1 MNEPESIKVVL
12 VGESGVGKTSII
24 QQFTSGQFDP
34 HRETSLS
41 AQFVSKTVKI
51 KELDKEI
58 KFDIWDTVGQEKYR
72 SLAKIFYKDAK
83 AIIFVYDITT
93 EYSFN
98 ELKNYWYEE
107 TKANSDGNPIL
118 ALVGNKIDLYESQ
131 KVSNNEGNDFA
142 EKIGAIFQTTSAQ
155 SNSGIDTLFDNI
167 GKKYL
172 IPNYD
177 YRSSDKKAQE
187 EFLKKKEE
195 ENNKKDLNSDEE
207 LDEYLQKISG
217 IIPQKTKE
225 KNKETNIIKGSNLN
239 IKESRF
245 LIEEE
250 NFHNNLPDEKNTN
263 IDLDEF
269 GENEN
274 IFNETVPLNLTY
286 DWSEKYTP
294 IKPRYSNRVRVGYE
308 WNKYN
313 QVHYNIDNPPPKIIQ
328 GYKFN
333 IFYPSLIDKTKTP
346 TYFLER
352 GDALD
357 MCIIR
362 FHAGAPYEDIAFK
375 IVNREWDMTEK
386 AAFKNIFDKGI
397 LKLYFKFKRY
407 RYKR

>member
-1 MNEPESIKVVL
+1 MSEPESIKVVL

-24 QQFTSGQFDP
+24 SQFTTKKFDP

-41 AQFVSKTVKI
+41 PQFISKTVNFQ
-51 KELDKEI
+51 DFGKEI

-195 ENNKKDLNSDEE
+195 ENNKKDLKKRSKGVK
-207 LDEYLQKISG
+207 LDKKQA
-217 IIPQKTKE
+217 
-225 KNKETNIIKGSNLN
+225 NKDKKKG
-239 IKESRF
+239 
-245 LIEEE
+245 
-250 NFHNNLPDEKNTN
+250 
-263 IDLDEF
+263 
-269 GENEN
+269 
-274 IFNETVPLNLTY
+274 
-286 DWSEKYTP
+286 
-294 IKPRYSNRVRVGYE
+294 
-308 WNKYN
+308 
-313 QVHYNIDNPPPKIIQ
+313 
-328 GYKFN
+328 
-333 IFYPSLIDKTKTP
+333 
-346 TYFLER
+346 
-352 GDALD
+352 
-357 MCIIR
+357 CC
-362 FHAGAPYEDIAFK
+362 
-375 IVNREWDMTEK
+375 
-386 AAFKNIFDKGI
+386 
-397 LKLYFKFKRY
+397 
-407 RYKR
+407 